1 MPCARHNRAQQDQ
14 EGKEWIAA
22 RDEPLH

>member
-14 EGKEWIAA
+14 EEKKWIAA